1 MKTKVYLASPF
12 FNDAELKNVKRTE
25 KILIDK
31 GFDLF
36 SPRKIEVSKEKYS
49 NDIWANKIFEKD
61 REAIKVSDIV
71 VALYY
76 GMYTDT
82 GTAWEIGFAYGVNKE
97 VLVVCMNED
106 DDQSLMVINGASDT
120 ILGLDALEQYDF
132 EALLSHRVD
141 KTYISSK
148 QK

>member
-12 FNDAELKNVKRTE
+12 FNDEELENVKRAE
-25 KILIDK
+25 KILVNK

-36 SPRKIEVSKEKYS
+36 SPRKIEVDKERYS

-61 REAIKVSDIV
+61 REAIKSSDVV

-82 GTAWEIGFAYGVNKE
+82 GTAWEIGFAYGINKK
-97 VLVVCMNED
+97 VLIVCMNEND
-106 DDQSLMVINGASDT
+106 NQSLMIINGASNT

-132 EALLSHRVD
+132 NTLLSYKTD